1 MKKGSGEYSNP
12 DMFAL
17 AVTLDS
23 KQVTQAWLGS
33 PCVTESAQRPGVT

>member
-1 MKKGSGEYSNP
+1 MKKDSGEYSNP

-23 KQVTQAWLGS
+23 KQVTQARLGS
-33 PCVTESAQRPGVT
+33 PARWSLHKGPE

>member
-1 MKKGSGEYSNP
+1 MKKDSGEYSKP
-12 DMFAL
+12 DVFAL

-33 PCVTESAQRPGVT
+33 PA